1 MMNISDEQFDKL
13 LDEVWD
19 QIPQDFKAQI
29 DNTIVVIESEPT
41 KEQLNRMKIKGLLLG
56 LFQGVPKTAWGRN
69 ASGIIPNKITIF
81 RKNILFVSK
90 DMKDLKVTIHVVL
103 MHEIAHYFGY
113 NDDDMFIMDKKMRA
127 RLLKEDSDSAFL

>member
-1 MMNISDEQFDKL
+1 MDISDQQFDEL

-19 QIPQDFKAQI
+19 QIPPDFKAQI

-41 KEQLNRMKIKGLLLG
+41 GEQLSRMKVRGLLLG
-56 LFQGVPKTAWGRN
+56 LFQGVPKTAWGRD
-69 ASGIIPNKITIF
+69 ASGVIPNKITIF
-81 RKNILFVSK
+81 RKTILLVSK
-90 DMKDLKVTIHVVL
+90 DMKDLKITIHVVL

-127 RLLKEDSDSAFL
+127 RLLKDYDSDKSF